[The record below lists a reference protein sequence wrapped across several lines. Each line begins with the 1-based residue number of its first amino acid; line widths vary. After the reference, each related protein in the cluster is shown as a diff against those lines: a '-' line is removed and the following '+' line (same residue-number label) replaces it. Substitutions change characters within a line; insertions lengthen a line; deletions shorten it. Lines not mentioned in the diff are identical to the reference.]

1 MTVESTN
8 SKQLPQ
14 QMGINTEY
22 PFTLDVLLED
32 PTEEEAKSAIKAKIK
47 LADNTELDLIYNDP
61 GENGYQVVL
70 NSNRLGG
77 KVIVNNKRTIL
88 DYITIYRYYQMKQE
102 ADYQDFNAAPADT
115 FEQSYDKLTMIDQ
128 QQQEV
133 LDRCVKVEMTSN
145 VDPENFTEHVER
157 IYESI
162 DNVDTV
168 SGIKQEVV
176 TTAENIESIIN
187 CSENIQS
194 IIDAPQQAQNAAVSA
209 NNALQSENN
218 AETWAEGT
226 DEEVQALGGTHS
238 SKRWSELASGKEYAD
253 KDLSN
258 ITEAGK
264 DVIRDTA
271 GSGFSLFDVV
281 EKDHILSFE
290 ESMGFGLLGTYVYKE
305 PVAGSRYG
313 YPDFYNECVAQK
325 STEGNT
331 LLALKNNVE
340 VVGSPVVN
348 NGVLSGFS
356 TSNYVKLPQIFN
368 PGSSTWEIVIPF
380 SVDNFDTEQS
390 IFMSCIEG
398 SNPNRYLLLAV
409 EPNTGEIRC
418 YYNYE
423 QTNWQTTGSFG
434 AENTISAGK
443 KYWVKVEYDG
453 THLKGSLSTDGDD
466 YTLCLNEEIAAP
478 ATASTNNITTLGLYA
493 ANEKTLP
500 LNGSIDL
507 KECYIKIDNELWWS
521 GATTATKNPNGHI
534 FYDIADKATV
544 DEIFSQR
551 GEAWFYGVDT
561 ENERVFLPRGT
572 RSQYTV
578 NTDETGDYVEAGLPN
593 ITGTMIADISEGVA
607 TGALKIDTI
616 YSGAMWSGSTNVAR
630 MRNWSLDASL
640 SNPIYGNSDT
650 VQPYAT
656 KKLLYI
662 VVGNVKV
669 QSAASDVVDVTT
681 TENDTVPLFTGQYF
695 NFKPNN
701 PSWLKAG
708 EQQDSGGIY
717 TSCYNKLVQAL
728 TDNIWGIK
736 VIDSAAMEEGTD
748 YSEYW
753 IVYQDAM
760 RFRTPLTAC
769 KEIMP
774 GNEITS
780 SLGFSSNPTNTV
792 ESYTVP
798 YNGYI
803 TIIGYK
809 TSTSNTLTVKLNGTI
824 VSQTRAL
831 ASGLSSES
839 YFFARKG
846 DIVTVSTDST
856 STGWVIATQTIT
868 KATANGELYFKAAN
882 VVENLEI
889 LNVGQVMEELSNKVN
904 VSNTSWAIN
913 ACMPDYSAQSTFT
926 LPASGQTFTV
936 PYDCLLTVC
945 LIDVGVGVFVLR
957 LNDASG
963 AIIAEAASATV
974 QTEVQVSV
982 YLKKGWVVYNDSTVS
997 RYTSCYITPLIGAEG
1012 AN

>member
-1 MTVESTN
+1 MAKPTEPNIEFPQAFAIDGQKTDFLEEKIQNGFDPIDPDVLAGDNLNKFIDDTYKGLHYSIDAVNDLYKGAVLYSPTETYN
-8 SKQLPQ
+8 SKSIVFNIGED
-14 QMGINTEY
+14 GIALYRSLT
-22 PFTLDVLLED
+22 
-32 PTEEEAKSAIKAKIK
+32 
-47 LADNTELDLIYNDP
+47 DNNLGNPLTDIEKWQAVD
-61 GENGYQVVL
+61 
-70 NSNRLGG
+70 LGG
-77 KVIVNNKRTIL
+77 
-88 DYITIYRYYQMKQE
+88 
-102 ADYQDFNAAPADT
+102 
-115 FEQSYDKLTMIDQ
+115 
-128 QQQEV
+128 
-133 LDRCVKVEMTSN
+133 
-145 VDPENFTEHVER
+145 
-157 IYESI
+157 
-162 DNVDTV
+162 
-168 SGIKQEVV
+168 
-176 TTAENIESIIN
+176 
-187 CSENIQS
+187 
-194 IIDAPQQAQNAAVSA
+194 
-209 NNALQSENN
+209 
-218 AETWAEGT
+218 
-226 DEEVQALGGTHS
+226 S
-238 SKRWSELASGKEYAD
+238 SSS
-253 KDLSN
+253 
-258 ITEAGK
+258 
-264 DVIRDTA
+264 
-271 GSGFSLFDVV
+271 GSGLSMFDLVV
-281 EKDHILSFE
+281 KDHILSFE

-356 TSNYVKLPQIFN
+356 STTWANLPKAFN
-368 PGSSTWEIVIPF
+368 PSNKNWEMF
-380 SVDNFDTEQS
+380 YKFK
-390 IFMSCIEG
+390 
-398 SNPNRYLLLAV
+398 
-409 EPNTGEIRC
+409 TGTIGTIQ
-418 YYNYE
+418 YIL
-423 QTNWQTTGSFG
+423 
-434 AENTISAGK
+434 NTISAG
-443 KYWVKVEYDG
+443 YQPFDIRIGEDG
-453 THLKGSLSTDGDD
+453 KLQVASFINNTSTPLFSIIG
-466 YTLCLNEEIAAP
+466 TTALTP
-478 ATASTNNITTLGLYA
+478 ATDYYVKLAYNSVTGYELSLGTSKDNLLIEGTNNTTTAINSGSIPTLGADFNNDGNYFQGA
-493 ANEKTLP
+493 FT
-500 LNGSIDL
+500 GSIDL

-544 DEIFSQR
+544 DEIFAQR

-561 ENERVFLPRGT
+561 ENERIFLPRGT

-593 ITGTMIADISEGVA
+593 IKSEAALAYEDDNPTYDVPPFVYAGISGNTTG
-607 TGALKIDTI
+607 GAGQQRA
-616 YSGAMWSGSTNVAR
+616 YSF
-630 MRNWSLDASL
+630 DASTA
-640 SNPIYGNSDT
+640 NPIYGKSDT

-728 TDNIWGIK
+728 TDNIWEIK
-736 VIDSAAMEEGTD
+736 VIDSTTMEEGTD

-868 KATANGELYFKAAN
+868 KATANGELYFKAASA
-882 VVENLEI
+882 VENIEI

-913 ACMPDYSAQSTFT
+913 ACMPDYTAQTTFT
-926 LPASGQTFTV
+926 LPDIGQTFTA
-936 PYDCLLTVC
+936 PYDCLLFVSIFNAGAGNFELRYNNSNGG
-945 LIDVGVGVFVLR
+945 LIMFG
-957 LNDASG
+957 
-963 AIIAEAASATV
+963 SAGNNQV
-974 QTEVQVSV
+974 HVSQTA
-982 YLKKGWVVYNDSTVS
+982 YLKKGWQIYRGGQIGYNQ
-997 RYTSCYITPLIGAEG
+997 CYITPLIGAEG

>member
-1 MTVESTN
+1 MAYLPNTWVDQNVQRPKTYNFTQNDDGSTTLIDAFGNVTELGTPVNADYMNHIENGIAGCAIRKYSTTETFIKGEWVQADLDGVQGLYESLTN
-8 SKQLPQ
+8 SNLGNPLSDETKWKKV
-14 QMGINTEY
+14 
-22 PFTLDVLLED
+22 D
-32 PTEEEAKSAIKAKIK
+32 
-47 LADNTELDLIYNDP
+47 
-61 GENGYQVVL
+61 
-70 NSNRLGG
+70 LGG
-77 KVIVNNKRTIL
+77 G
-88 DYITIYRYYQMKQE
+88 
-102 ADYQDFNAAPADT
+102 
-115 FEQSYDKLTMIDQ
+115 
-128 QQQEV
+128 
-133 LDRCVKVEMTSN
+133 
-145 VDPENFTEHVER
+145 
-157 IYESI
+157 
-162 DNVDTV
+162 
-168 SGIKQEVV
+168 SG
-176 TTAENIESIIN
+176 T
-187 CSENIQS
+187 
-194 IIDAPQQAQNAAVSA
+194 
-209 NNALQSENN
+209 
-218 AETWAEGT
+218 
-226 DEEVQALGGTHS
+226 GG
-238 SKRWSELASGKEYAD
+238 
-253 KDLSN
+253 
-258 ITEAGK
+258 
-264 DVIRDTA
+264 
-271 GSGFSLFDVV
+271 GFSLFDVV

-325 STEGNT
+325 EAGTEET
-331 LLALKNNVE
+331 IT
-340 VVGSPVVN
+340 VGDV
-348 NGVLSGFS
+348 
-356 TSNYVKLPQIFN
+356 
-368 PGSSTWEIVIPF
+368 
-380 SVDNFDTEQS
+380 
-390 IFMSCIEG
+390 
-398 SNPNRYLLLAV
+398 
-409 EPNTGEIRC
+409 
-418 YYNYE
+418 
-423 QTNWQTTGSFG
+423 SF
-434 AENTISAGK
+434 
-443 KYWVKVEYDG
+443 
-453 THLKGSLSTDGDD
+453 
-466 YTLCLNEEIAAP
+466 
-478 ATASTNNITTLGLYA
+478 
-493 ANEKTLP
+493 
-500 LNGSIDL
+500 
-507 KECYIKIDNELWWS
+507 
-521 GATTATKNPNGHI
+521 TATKNPNGHI

-593 ITGTMIADISEGVA
+593 IEGTFWSLPSRNGN
-607 TGALKIDTI
+607 
-616 YSGAMWSGSTNVAR
+616 SGANGAFTVTSNSSYCADGSIDSRRV
-630 MRNWSLDASL
+630 SFDASL

-662 VVGNVKV
+662 VVGNVQV

-904 VSNTSWAIN
+904 VSNTSWATS

-945 LIDVGVGVFVLR
+945 LIGVGGGGFVLR

-1012 AN
+1012 ANQ

>member
-1 MTVESTN
+1 MD
-8 SKQLPQ
+8 KQLVGELPD
-14 QMGINTEY
+14 ITESSNDDEIMVITDSQHNQLRKEKISN
-22 PFTLDVLLED
+22 F
-32 PTEEEAKSAIKAKIK
+32 IKDLVSNDENNGIK
-47 LADNTELDLIYNDP
+47 LGTDNKLLSVDASNADN
-61 GENGYQVVL
+61 
-70 NSNRLGG
+70 
-77 KVIVNNKRTIL
+77 
-88 DYITIYRYYQMKQE
+88 IT
-102 ADYQDFNAAPADT
+102 
-115 FEQSYDKLTMIDQ
+115 
-128 QQQEV
+128 
-133 LDRCVKVEMTSN
+133 
-145 VDPENFTEHVER
+145 
-157 IYESI
+157 
-162 DNVDTV
+162 
-168 SGIKQEVV
+168 SGILNPERLPNSGV
-176 TTAENIESIIN
+176 TEDTYVYPDSITVDKKGRVTKITN
-187 CSENIQS
+187 GT
-194 IIDAPQQAQNAAVSA
+194 PGG
-209 NNALQSENN
+209 NN
-218 AETWAEGT
+218 
-226 DEEVQALGGTHS
+226 
-238 SKRWSELASGKEYAD
+238 AD

-264 DVIRDTA
+264 DVIRNTA

-340 VVGSPVVN
+340 VVGSPLVN
-348 NGVLSGFS
+348 NGVVSGFS
-356 TSNYVKLPQIFN
+356 TSSYATTLTFPTDEDFDFQFKIKTGADISSEQEIFACPTASGPARKYYCLLN
-368 PGSSTWEIVIPF
+368 VNSNNLWIGF
-380 SVDNFDTEQS
+380 NGG
-390 IFMSCIEG
+390 EG
-398 SNPNRYLLLAV
+398 VWMYDFVTPAQPETDY
-409 EPNTGEIRC
+409 I
-418 YYNYE
+418 
-423 QTNWQTTGSFG
+423 
-434 AENTISAGK
+434 
-443 KYWVKVEYDG
+443 VKVVYSKTNNTLHVTMSLANGTVLLDDTKQVDELYDIKEAVIGVGKDTGG
-453 THLKGSLSTDGDD
+453 TIFTPFKGSV
-466 YTLCLNEEIAAP
+466 
-478 ATASTNNITTLGLYA
+478 
-493 ANEKTLP
+493 
-500 LNGSIDL
+500 DL
-507 KECYIKIDNELWWS
+507 KECYIESNGRRIWS
-521 GATTATKNPNGHI
+521 GASVATKNPNGHI

-561 ENERVFLPRGT
+561 ENERIFLPRGT

-593 ITGTMIADISEGVA
+593 ITGTMTADISEGVA

-616 YSGAMWSGSTNVAR
+616 YSGAMWQGNVNIAR

-695 NFKPNN
+695 DFKPNN

-728 TDNIWGIK
+728 TDNIWEIK
-736 VIDSAAMEEGTD
+736 VIDSTAMEEGTD

-774 GNEITS
+774 GNEIAS

-809 TSTSNTLTVKLNGTI
+809 TSTSNTLTVKLNGAI

-831 ASGLSSES
+831 ATGQSSES

-846 DIVTVSTDST
+846 DVVTVSTDSA
-856 STGWVIATQTIT
+856 SEGWVIVTQTIT
-868 KATANGELYFKAAN
+868 KATANGELYFKVASA
-882 VVENLEI
+882 VENLEI

-1012 AN
+1012 ANQ

>member
-1 MTVESTN
+1 MD
-8 SKQLPQ
+8 KQLVGELPD
-14 QMGINTEY
+14 ITESSNDDEIMVITDSQHNQLRKEKISN
-22 PFTLDVLLED
+22 F
-32 PTEEEAKSAIKAKIK
+32 IKDLVSNDENNGIK
-47 LADNTELDLIYNDP
+47 LGTDNKLLSVDASNADN
-61 GENGYQVVL
+61 
-70 NSNRLGG
+70 
-77 KVIVNNKRTIL
+77 
-88 DYITIYRYYQMKQE
+88 IT
-102 ADYQDFNAAPADT
+102 
-115 FEQSYDKLTMIDQ
+115 
-128 QQQEV
+128 
-133 LDRCVKVEMTSN
+133 
-145 VDPENFTEHVER
+145 
-157 IYESI
+157 
-162 DNVDTV
+162 
-168 SGIKQEVV
+168 SGILNPERLPNSGV
-176 TTAENIESIIN
+176 TEDTYVYPDSITVDKKGRVTKITN
-187 CSENIQS
+187 GT
-194 IIDAPQQAQNAAVSA
+194 PGG
-209 NNALQSENN
+209 NN
-218 AETWAEGT
+218 
-226 DEEVQALGGTHS
+226 
-238 SKRWSELASGKEYAD
+238 AD

-331 LLALKNNVE
+331 LFALKNNVE

-493 ANEKTLP
+493 ANEKTMP

-521 GATTATKNPNGHI
+521 GVTTGTKNPNGHI

-561 ENERVFLPRGT
+561 ENERIFLPRGT

-593 ITGTMIADISEGVA
+593 IEAEFQTVGQTEP
-607 TGALKIDTI
+607 
-616 YSGAMWSGSTNVAR
+616 SGAIYQKSAENGSFPIDSKYRKNLVF
-630 MRNWSLDASL
+630 DAPR
-640 SNPIYGNSDT
+640 SNPIYGKSNT

-728 TDNIWGIK
+728 TDNIWEIK
-736 VIDSAAMEEGTD
+736 VIDSTAMEEGTD

-831 ASGLSSES
+831 ASGLNSES

-882 VVENLEI
+882 AVENLEI
-889 LNVGQVMEELSNKVN
+889 LNVGQVMEELSNKVDL
-904 VSNTSWAIN
+904 SHTSWAIN
-913 ACMPDYSAQSTFT
+913 ACMPDYTAQTTFT
-926 LPASGQTFTV
+926 LPDIGQTFTA
-936 PYDCLLTVC
+936 PYDCLLFVSIFNAGAGNFELRYNNSNGG
-945 LIDVGVGVFVLR
+945 LIMF
-957 LNDASG
+957 G
-963 AIIAEAASATV
+963 AAGNNQVHVS
-974 QTEVQVSV
+974 QTA
-982 YLKKGWVVYNDSTVS
+982 YLKKGWQIYRGGQIGYSQ
-997 RYTSCYITPLIGAEG
+997 CYITPLIGAEG

>member
-1 MTVESTN
+1 M
-8 SKQLPQ
+8 KA
-14 QMGINTEY
+14 TEVIQ
-22 PFTLDVLLED
+22 PIAISQPIANQGTKFNIPEA
-32 PTEEEAKSAIKAKIK
+32 PT
-47 LADNTELDLIYNDP
+47 
-61 GENGYQVVL
+61 G
-70 NSNRLGG
+70 
-77 KVIVNNKRTIL
+77 
-88 DYITIYRYYQMKQE
+88 
-102 ADYQDFNAAPADT
+102 
-115 FEQSYDKLTMIDQ
+115 
-128 QQQEV
+128 
-133 LDRCVKVEMTSN
+133 
-145 VDPENFTEHVER
+145 
-157 IYESI
+157 
-162 DNVDTV
+162 
-168 SGIKQEVV
+168 
-176 TTAENIESIIN
+176 
-187 CSENIQS
+187 
-194 IIDAPQQAQNAAVSA
+194 
-209 NNALQSENN
+209 
-218 AETWAEGT
+218 
-226 DEEVQALGGTHS
+226 
-238 SKRWSELASGKEYAD
+238 SELASIAEGFPDITMKALDDGGLPPRGQDCNGMFYLSTDQRVFLQNGGIITFNETVSNTIKGYPSGAVLDYIDPSGTFKKVQSLIDDNTNNFVTNPGFIDNEKWKEIPLGD
-253 KDLSN
+253 
-258 ITEAGK
+258 GGGG
-264 DVIRDTA
+264 DT
-271 GSGFSLFDVV
+271 GGGFSLFDVV

-340 VVGSPVVN
+340 IVGSPVVN

-356 TSNYVKLPQIFN
+356 TSSYATTLTFPTDEDFDFQFKLKTGADISGEQEIFACPTASEPSQYYFCLVNLESNNLNVIFNGGLGVWQYPFGTPAQPETDYIVKVVYSKTNNTLHVTMSLANGTVLLDDTKQVDELYDIKEAVIGTGKDNAVTIFN
-368 PGSSTWEIVIPF
+368 PF
-380 SVDNFDTEQS
+380 
-390 IFMSCIEG
+390 
-398 SNPNRYLLLAV
+398 
-409 EPNTGEIRC
+409 
-418 YYNYE
+418 
-423 QTNWQTTGSFG
+423 
-434 AENTISAGK
+434 
-443 KYWVKVEYDG
+443 
-453 THLKGSLSTDGDD
+453 KGSV
-466 YTLCLNEEIAAP
+466 
-478 ATASTNNITTLGLYA
+478 
-493 ANEKTLP
+493 
-500 LNGSIDL
+500 DL
-507 KECYIKIDNELWWS
+507 KECYIESNGQRIWS
-521 GATTATKNPNGHI
+521 GASVATKNPNGHI

-544 DEIFSQR
+544 DEIFAQR

-593 ITGTMIADISEGVA
+593 IAAKASIGFSDDNPTSDLPPFVFDSVVGNS
-607 TGALKIDTI
+607 
-616 YSGAMWSGSTNVAR
+616 SGGPSGEKR
-630 MRNWSLDASL
+630 FKFDASTV
-640 SNPIYGNSDT
+640 NTIYGNSDT

-728 TDNIWGIK
+728 TDNIWEIK
-736 VIDSAAMEEGTD
+736 VIDSTAMEEGTD

-753 IVYQDAM
+753 IVYQDAI

-809 TSTSNTLTVKLNGTI
+809 TSTSNTLTVKLNGAI

-831 ASGLSSES
+831 STGQSSES

-846 DIVTVSTDST
+846 DIVTVSTDSA

-868 KATANGELYFKAAN
+868 KATANGELYFKAASAI
-882 VVENLEI
+882 ENLEI
-889 LNVGQVMEELSNKVN
+889 LNVGQVMEELSNKVDL
-904 VSNTSWAIN
+904 SHTSWAIN
-913 ACMPDYSAQSTFT
+913 ACMPDYTAQTTFT
-926 LPASGQTFTV
+926 LPDIGQTFTA
-936 PYDCLLTVC
+936 PYDCLLFVSIFNAGAGNFELRYNNSNGG
-945 LIDVGVGVFVLR
+945 LIMFG
-957 LNDASG
+957 
-963 AIIAEAASATV
+963 SAGSNQV
-974 QTEVQVSV
+974 HVSQTA
-982 YLKKGWVVYNDSTVS
+982 YLKKGWQIYRGGQIGYNQ
-997 RYTSCYITPLIGAEG
+997 CYITPLIGAEG

>member
-1 MTVESTN
+1 MAKPTEPNIEFPQAFAIDGQKTDFLEEKIQNGFDPIDPDVLAGDNLNKFIDDTYKGLHYSIDAVNDLYKGAVLYSPTETYN
-8 SKQLPQ
+8 SKSIVFNIGED
-14 QMGINTEY
+14 GIALYRSLT
-22 PFTLDVLLED
+22 
-32 PTEEEAKSAIKAKIK
+32 
-47 LADNTELDLIYNDP
+47 DNNLGNPLTDIEKWQAVD
-61 GENGYQVVL
+61 
-70 NSNRLGG
+70 LGG
-77 KVIVNNKRTIL
+77 
-88 DYITIYRYYQMKQE
+88 
-102 ADYQDFNAAPADT
+102 
-115 FEQSYDKLTMIDQ
+115 
-128 QQQEV
+128 
-133 LDRCVKVEMTSN
+133 
-145 VDPENFTEHVER
+145 
-157 IYESI
+157 
-162 DNVDTV
+162 
-168 SGIKQEVV
+168 
-176 TTAENIESIIN
+176 
-187 CSENIQS
+187 
-194 IIDAPQQAQNAAVSA
+194 
-209 NNALQSENN
+209 
-218 AETWAEGT
+218 
-226 DEEVQALGGTHS
+226 S
-238 SKRWSELASGKEYAD
+238 SSS
-253 KDLSN
+253 
-258 ITEAGK
+258 
-264 DVIRDTA
+264 
-271 GSGFSLFDVV
+271 GSGLSMFDLVV
-281 EKDHILSFE
+281 KDHILSFE

-340 VVGSPVVN
+340 IVGSPVVN

-356 TSNYVKLPQIFN
+356 TSSYATTLTFPTDEDFDFQFKIKTGADISGEQEIFACPTASGPSQYYFCLVNLESNNLNVIFNGGLGVWQYPFGTPAQPETDYIVKVVYSKTNNTLHVTMSLANGTVLLDDTKQVDELYDIKEAVIGTGKDNAVTIFN
-368 PGSSTWEIVIPF
+368 PF
-380 SVDNFDTEQS
+380 
-390 IFMSCIEG
+390 
-398 SNPNRYLLLAV
+398 
-409 EPNTGEIRC
+409 
-418 YYNYE
+418 
-423 QTNWQTTGSFG
+423 
-434 AENTISAGK
+434 
-443 KYWVKVEYDG
+443 
-453 THLKGSLSTDGDD
+453 KGSV
-466 YTLCLNEEIAAP
+466 
-478 ATASTNNITTLGLYA
+478 
-493 ANEKTLP
+493 
-500 LNGSIDL
+500 DL
-507 KECYIKIDNELWWS
+507 KECYIESNGQRIWS
-521 GATTATKNPNGHI
+521 GASIATKNPNGHI

-593 ITGTMIADISEGVA
+593 IAAKDSIGFSDDNPTSDLPPFVFDSVVGNS
-607 TGALKIDTI
+607 
-616 YSGAMWSGSTNVAR
+616 SGGPSGEKR
-630 MRNWSLDASL
+630 FKFDASTV
-640 SNPIYGNSDT
+640 NTIYGNSDT

-695 NFKPNN
+695 DFKPNN

-728 TDNIWGIK
+728 TDNIWEIK
-736 VIDSAAMEEGTD
+736 VIDSTAMEEGTD

-868 KATANGELYFKAAN
+868 KATANGELYFKAASA
-882 VVENLEI
+882 VENIEI

-913 ACMPDYSAQSTFT
+913 ACMPDYTAQTTFT
-926 LPASGQTFTV
+926 LPDIGQTFTA
-936 PYDCLLTVC
+936 PYDCLLFVSIFNAGAGNFELRYNNSNGG
-945 LIDVGVGVFVLR
+945 LIMFG
-957 LNDASG
+957 
-963 AIIAEAASATV
+963 SAGSNQV
-974 QTEVQVSV
+974 HVSQTA
-982 YLKKGWVVYNDSTVS
+982 YLKKGWQIYRGGQIGYNQ
-997 RYTSCYITPLIGAEG
+997 CYITPLIGAEG

>member
-1 MTVESTN
+1 MAKPTEPNISI
-8 SKQLPQ
+8 PQ
-14 QMGINTEY
+14 GFANEGQKTDFLEEKIQKGFD
-22 PFTLDVLLED
+22 PVDPDVL
-32 PTEEEAKSAIKAKIK
+32 AG
-47 LADNTELDLIYNDP
+47 DNLNKFIDDTYKGLNYTIDSVNDLYKGAVLYDVR
-61 GENGYQVVL
+61 ENY
-70 NSNRLGG
+70 SSTS
-77 KVIVNNKRTIL
+77 IV
-88 DYITIYRYYQMKQE
+88 
-102 ADYQDFNAAPADT
+102 F
-115 FEQSYDKLTMIDQ
+115 
-128 QQQEV
+128 
-133 LDRCVKVEMTSN
+133 
-145 VDPENFTEHVER
+145 
-157 IYESI
+157 
-162 DNVDTV
+162 
-168 SGIKQEVV
+168 
-176 TTAENIESIIN
+176 NIEDDGIFIYKSLTDDN
-187 CSENIQS
+187 LGNPLS
-194 IIDAPQQAQNAAVSA
+194 D
-209 NNALQSENN
+209 
-218 AETWAEGT
+218 ETKWKKV
-226 DEEVQALGGTHS
+226 DLGDG
-238 SKRWSELASGKEYAD
+238 G
-253 KDLSN
+253 
-258 ITEAGK
+258 GG
-264 DVIRDTA
+264 DT
-271 GSGFSLFDVV
+271 GGGFSLFDVV

-356 TSNYVKLPQIFN
+356 STTWANLPKAFN
-368 PGSSTWEIVIPF
+368 PSNKNWEMF
-380 SVDNFDTEQS
+380 YKFK
-390 IFMSCIEG
+390 
-398 SNPNRYLLLAV
+398 
-409 EPNTGEIRC
+409 TGTIGTIQ
-418 YYNYE
+418 YIL
-423 QTNWQTTGSFG
+423 
-434 AENTISAGK
+434 NTISAG
-443 KYWVKVEYDG
+443 YQPFDIRIGEDG
-453 THLKGSLSTDGDD
+453 KLQVASFINNTSTPLFSIIG
-466 YTLCLNEEIAAP
+466 TTALTP
-478 ATASTNNITTLGLYA
+478 ATDYYVKLAYNSVTGYELSLGTSKDNLLIEGTNNTTTAINSGSIPTLGADFNNDGNYFQGA
-493 ANEKTLP
+493 FT
-500 LNGSIDL
+500 GSIDL

-561 ENERVFLPRGT
+561 ENERIFLPRGT

-593 ITGTMIADISEGVA
+593 ITGTMVGDISEGVA

-616 YSGAMWSGSTNVAR
+616 YSGAMWQGSVNVAR

-728 TDNIWGIK
+728 TDNIWEIK
-736 VIDSAAMEEGTD
+736 VIDSTAMEEGTD

-868 KATANGELYFKAAN
+868 KATANGELYFKAASA
-882 VVENLEI
+882 VENIEI

-913 ACMPDYSAQSTFT
+913 ACMPDYTAQTTFT
-926 LPASGQTFTV
+926 LPDIGQTFTA
-936 PYDCLLTVC
+936 PYDCLLFVSIFNAGAGNFELRYNNSNGG
-945 LIDVGVGVFVLR
+945 LIMFG
-957 LNDASG
+957 
-963 AIIAEAASATV
+963 SAGSNQV
-974 QTEVQVSV
+974 HVSQTA
-982 YLKKGWVVYNDSTVS
+982 YLKKGWQIYRGGQIGYNQ
-997 RYTSCYITPLIGAEG
+997 CYITPLIGAEG

>member
-1 MTVESTN
+1 M
-8 SKQLPQ
+8 
-14 QMGINTEY
+14 
-22 PFTLDVLLED
+22 
-32 PTEEEAKSAIKAKIK
+32 
-47 LADNTELDLIYNDP
+47 
-61 GENGYQVVL
+61 
-70 NSNRLGG
+70 
-77 KVIVNNKRTIL
+77 
-88 DYITIYRYYQMKQE
+88 
-102 ADYQDFNAAPADT
+102 
-115 FEQSYDKLTMIDQ
+115 
-128 QQQEV
+128 
-133 LDRCVKVEMTSN
+133 
-145 VDPENFTEHVER
+145 
-157 IYESI
+157 
-162 DNVDTV
+162 
-168 SGIKQEVV
+168 
-176 TTAENIESIIN
+176 
-187 CSENIQS
+187 
-194 IIDAPQQAQNAAVSA
+194 
-209 NNALQSENN
+209 
-218 AETWAEGT
+218 
-226 DEEVQALGGTHS
+226 
-238 SKRWSELASGKEYAD
+238 
-253 KDLSN
+253 
-258 ITEAGK
+258 
-264 DVIRDTA
+264 
-271 GSGFSLFDVV
+271 
-281 EKDHILSFE
+281 
-290 ESMGFGLLGTYVYKE
+290 
-305 PVAGSRYG
+305 
-313 YPDFYNECVAQK
+313 
-325 STEGNT
+325 
-331 LLALKNNVE
+331 KNNVE

-356 TSNYVKLPQIFN
+356 STTWANLPKAFNPSNKNWEMFYKFKTGTIGTIQYILNTISVGYQPFDIRIGEDGKLQVASFINNTSTPLFSIIGTTALTPATDYYVKLAYN
-368 PGSSTWEIVIPF
+368 
-380 SVDNFDTEQS
+380 SVTGYELSLGTSKDNLL
-390 IFMSCIEG
+390 IEG
-398 SNPNRYLLLAV
+398 
-409 EPNTGEIRC
+409 
-418 YYNYE
+418 
-423 QTNWQTTGSFG
+423 
-434 AENTISAGK
+434 
-443 KYWVKVEYDG
+443 
-453 THLKGSLSTDGDD
+453 
-466 YTLCLNEEIAAP
+466 
-478 ATASTNNITTLGLYA
+478 TNNTTTAINSGSIPTLGADFNNDGNYFQGA
-493 ANEKTLP
+493 FT
-500 LNGSIDL
+500 GSIDL

-561 ENERVFLPRGT
+561 ENERIFLPRGT

-593 ITGTMIADISEGVA
+593 ITGTMTADISEGVA

-616 YSGAMWSGSTNVAR
+616 YSGAMWQGSVNLAR

-728 TDNIWGIK
+728 TDNIWEIK
-736 VIDSAAMEEGTD
+736 VIDSTAMEEGTD

-868 KATANGELYFKAAN
+868 KATANGELYFKAASA
-882 VVENLEI
+882 VENIEI
-889 LNVGQVMEELSNKVN
+889 LNVGQVMEELSNKVDL
-904 VSNTSWAIN
+904 SHTSWAASAVTPDFSAGIN
-913 ACMPDYSAQSTFT
+913 QDLDTPYTASMPGYVYAFAYGNLEGHLNINGQDIHFQNGNNNQVYVGASCFVPVNKGDVYTFSLTGRSQSKMYFY
-926 LPASGQTFTV
+926 PMK
-936 PYDCLLTVC
+936 
-945 LIDVGVGVFVLR
+945 
-957 LNDASG
+957 G
-963 AIIAEAASATV
+963 AII
-974 QTEVQVSV
+974 
-982 YLKKGWVVYNDSTVS
+982 D
-997 RYTSCYITPLIGAEG
+997 
-1012 AN
+1012 

>member
-1 MTVESTN
+1 MD
-8 SKQLPQ
+8 KQLVGELPD
-14 QMGINTEY
+14 ITESSNDDEIMVITDSQHNQLRKEKISN
-22 PFTLDVLLED
+22 F
-32 PTEEEAKSAIKAKIK
+32 IKDLVSNDENNGIK
-47 LADNTELDLIYNDP
+47 LGTDNKLLSVDASNADN
-61 GENGYQVVL
+61 
-70 NSNRLGG
+70 
-77 KVIVNNKRTIL
+77 
-88 DYITIYRYYQMKQE
+88 IT
-102 ADYQDFNAAPADT
+102 
-115 FEQSYDKLTMIDQ
+115 
-128 QQQEV
+128 
-133 LDRCVKVEMTSN
+133 
-145 VDPENFTEHVER
+145 
-157 IYESI
+157 
-162 DNVDTV
+162 
-168 SGIKQEVV
+168 SGILNPERLPNSGV
-176 TTAENIESIIN
+176 TEDTYVYPDSITVDKKGRVTKITN
-187 CSENIQS
+187 GT
-194 IIDAPQQAQNAAVSA
+194 PGG
-209 NNALQSENN
+209 NN
-218 AETWAEGT
+218 
-226 DEEVQALGGTHS
+226 
-238 SKRWSELASGKEYAD
+238 AD

-340 VVGSPVVN
+340 IVGSPVVN

-356 TSNYVKLPQIFN
+356 TSSYATTLTFPTDEDFDFQFKLKTGADISGEQEIFACPTASGPSQYYFCLVNLESNNLNVIFNGGLGVWQYPFGTPAQPETDYIVKVVYSKTNNTLHVTMSLANGTVLLDDTKQVDELYDIKEAVIGTGKDNAVTIFN
-368 PGSSTWEIVIPF
+368 PF
-380 SVDNFDTEQS
+380 
-390 IFMSCIEG
+390 
-398 SNPNRYLLLAV
+398 
-409 EPNTGEIRC
+409 
-418 YYNYE
+418 
-423 QTNWQTTGSFG
+423 
-434 AENTISAGK
+434 
-443 KYWVKVEYDG
+443 
-453 THLKGSLSTDGDD
+453 KGSV
-466 YTLCLNEEIAAP
+466 
-478 ATASTNNITTLGLYA
+478 
-493 ANEKTLP
+493 
-500 LNGSIDL
+500 DL
-507 KECYIKIDNELWWS
+507 KECYIESNGQRIWS
-521 GATTATKNPNGHI
+521 GASIATKNPNGHI

-578 NTDETGDYVEAGLPN
+578 NIDETGDYVEAGLPN

-616 YSGAMWSGSTNVAR
+616 YSGAMWQGSVNIAR

-640 SNPIYGNSDT
+640 SNPIYGKSDT

-728 TDNIWGIK
+728 TDNIWEIK
-736 VIDSAAMEEGTD
+736 VIDSTAMEEGTD

-809 TSTSNTLTVKLNGTI
+809 TSTSNTLTVKLNGAI

-831 ASGLSSES
+831 STGQSSES

-882 VVENLEI
+882 AVENLEI
-889 LNVGQVMEELSNKVN
+889 LNVGQVMEELSNKVDL
-904 VSNTSWAIN
+904 SHTSWAIN
-913 ACMPDYSAQSTFT
+913 ACMPDYSAGVSKTIGDNHVAPTDGVVSFSGYSTRNIAAIFYVNDVKLT
-926 LPASGQTFTV
+926 YAAPEGQMDTSSQILIPKGSTYRLTTANNTYSNSFLTFY
-936 PYDCLLTVC
+936 PLK
-945 LIDVGVGVFVLR
+945 
-957 LNDASG
+957 G
-963 AIIAEAASATV
+963 AI
-974 QTEVQVSV
+974 
-982 YLKKGWVVYNDSTVS
+982 ND
-997 RYTSCYITPLIGAEG
+997 
-1012 AN
+1012 

>member
-1 MTVESTN
+1 MD
-8 SKQLPQ
+8 KQLVGELPD
-14 QMGINTEY
+14 ITESSNDDEIMVITDSQHNQLRKEKISN
-22 PFTLDVLLED
+22 F
-32 PTEEEAKSAIKAKIK
+32 IKDLVSNDENNGIK
-47 LADNTELDLIYNDP
+47 LGTDNKLLSVDASNADN
-61 GENGYQVVL
+61 
-70 NSNRLGG
+70 
-77 KVIVNNKRTIL
+77 
-88 DYITIYRYYQMKQE
+88 IT
-102 ADYQDFNAAPADT
+102 
-115 FEQSYDKLTMIDQ
+115 
-128 QQQEV
+128 
-133 LDRCVKVEMTSN
+133 
-145 VDPENFTEHVER
+145 
-157 IYESI
+157 
-162 DNVDTV
+162 
-168 SGIKQEVV
+168 SGILNPERLPNSGV
-176 TTAENIESIIN
+176 TEDTYVYPDSITVDKKGRVTKITN
-187 CSENIQS
+187 GT
-194 IIDAPQQAQNAAVSA
+194 PGG
-209 NNALQSENN
+209 NN
-218 AETWAEGT
+218 
-226 DEEVQALGGTHS
+226 
-238 SKRWSELASGKEYAD
+238 AD

-356 TSNYVKLPQIFN
+356 STTWANLPKAFN
-368 PGSSTWEIVIPF
+368 PSNKNWEMF
-380 SVDNFDTEQS
+380 YKFK
-390 IFMSCIEG
+390 
-398 SNPNRYLLLAV
+398 
-409 EPNTGEIRC
+409 TGTIGTIQ
-418 YYNYE
+418 YIL
-423 QTNWQTTGSFG
+423 
-434 AENTISAGK
+434 NTISAG
-443 KYWVKVEYDG
+443 YQPFDIRIVEDG
-453 THLKGSLSTDGDD
+453 KLQVASFINNTSTPLFSIIG
-466 YTLCLNEEIAAP
+466 TTALTP
-478 ATASTNNITTLGLYA
+478 ATDYYVKLAYNSVTGYELSLGTSKDNLLIEGTNNTTTAINSGSIPTLGADFNNDGNYFQGA
-493 ANEKTLP
+493 FT
-500 LNGSIDL
+500 GSIDL

-561 ENERVFLPRGT
+561 ENERIFLPRGT

-593 ITGTMIADISEGVA
+593 ITGTMAGDISEGVA
-607 TGALKIDTI
+607 TGALKINTI
-616 YSGAMWSGSTNVAR
+616 YSGAMWQGSVNVAR
-630 MRNWSLDASL
+630 MRNWNLDASL

-728 TDNIWGIK
+728 TDNIWEIK
-736 VIDSAAMEEGTD
+736 VIDSTAMEEGTD

-831 ASGLSSES
+831 ASGLGSES

-868 KATANGELYFKAAN
+868 KATANGELYFKAASA
-882 VVENLEI
+882 VENIEI

-913 ACMPDYSAQSTFT
+913 ACMPDYTAQTTFT
-926 LPASGQTFTV
+926 LPDIGQTFTA
-936 PYDCLLTVC
+936 PYDCLLFVSIFNAGAGNFELRYNNSNGG
-945 LIDVGVGVFVLR
+945 LIMFG
-957 LNDASG
+957 
-963 AIIAEAASATV
+963 SAGNNQV
-974 QTEVQVSV
+974 HVSQTA
-982 YLKKGWVVYNDSTVS
+982 YLKKGWQIYRGGQIGYNQ
-997 RYTSCYITPLIGAEG
+997 CYITPLIGAEG

>member
-1 MTVESTN
+1 MD
-8 SKQLPQ
+8 KQLVGELPD
-14 QMGINTEY
+14 ITESSNDDEIMVITDSQHNQLRKEKISN
-22 PFTLDVLLED
+22 F
-32 PTEEEAKSAIKAKIK
+32 IKDLVSNDENNGIK
-47 LADNTELDLIYNDP
+47 LGTDNKLLSVDASNADN
-61 GENGYQVVL
+61 
-70 NSNRLGG
+70 
-77 KVIVNNKRTIL
+77 
-88 DYITIYRYYQMKQE
+88 IT
-102 ADYQDFNAAPADT
+102 
-115 FEQSYDKLTMIDQ
+115 
-128 QQQEV
+128 
-133 LDRCVKVEMTSN
+133 
-145 VDPENFTEHVER
+145 
-157 IYESI
+157 
-162 DNVDTV
+162 
-168 SGIKQEVV
+168 SGILNPERLPNSGV
-176 TTAENIESIIN
+176 TEDTYVYPDSITVDKKGRVTKITN
-187 CSENIQS
+187 GT
-194 IIDAPQQAQNAAVSA
+194 PGG
-209 NNALQSENN
+209 NN
-218 AETWAEGT
+218 
-226 DEEVQALGGTHS
+226 
-238 SKRWSELASGKEYAD
+238 AD

-356 TSNYVKLPQIFN
+356 TSSYATTLTFPTDEDFDFQFKIKTGADISGEQEIFACPTASGPAYKYYCLLNLNSNNLWIGFNGGEGVWPYGFATPAQPETDYIVKVVYSKTNNTLHVTMSLANGTVLLDETKQVGELYDIKETVIGVGKDNGTTIFN
-368 PGSSTWEIVIPF
+368 PF
-380 SVDNFDTEQS
+380 
-390 IFMSCIEG
+390 
-398 SNPNRYLLLAV
+398 
-409 EPNTGEIRC
+409 
-418 YYNYE
+418 
-423 QTNWQTTGSFG
+423 
-434 AENTISAGK
+434 
-443 KYWVKVEYDG
+443 
-453 THLKGSLSTDGDD
+453 KGSV
-466 YTLCLNEEIAAP
+466 
-478 ATASTNNITTLGLYA
+478 
-493 ANEKTLP
+493 
-500 LNGSIDL
+500 DL
-507 KECYIKIDNELWWS
+507 KECYIESNGQRIWS
-521 GATTATKNPNGHI
+521 GASVATKNPNGHI

-561 ENERVFLPRGT
+561 ENERIFLPRGT

-578 NTDETGDYVEAGLPN
+578 NIDETGDYVEAGLPN
-593 ITGTMIADISEGVA
+593 IEGNIALIDITGT
-607 TGALKIDTI
+607 
-616 YSGAMWSGSTNVAR
+616 SGAFLTGKMKNYAF
-630 MRNWSLDASL
+630 ASAGAGRDTFNTAFNASN
-640 SNPIYGNSDT
+640 SNPIYGKSDT

-728 TDNIWGIK
+728 TDNIWEIK
-736 VIDSAAMEEGTD
+736 VIDSTAMEEGTD

-868 KATANGELYFKAAN
+868 KATANGELYFKAASA
-882 VVENLEI
+882 VENIEI

-913 ACMPDYSAQSTFT
+913 ACMPDYTAQTTFT
-926 LPASGQTFTV
+926 LPDIGQTFTA
-936 PYDCLLTVC
+936 PYDCLLFVSIFNAGAGNFELRYNNSNGG
-945 LIDVGVGVFVLR
+945 LIMFG
-957 LNDASG
+957 
-963 AIIAEAASATV
+963 SAGSNQV
-974 QTEVQVSV
+974 HVSQTA
-982 YLKKGWVVYNDSTVS
+982 YLKKGWQIYRGGQIGYNQ
-997 RYTSCYITPLIGAEG
+997 CYITPLIGAEG

>member
-1 MTVESTN
+1 MD
-8 SKQLPQ
+8 KQLVGELPD
-14 QMGINTEY
+14 ITESSNDDEIMVITDSQHNQLRKEKISN
-22 PFTLDVLLED
+22 F
-32 PTEEEAKSAIKAKIK
+32 IKDLVSNDENNGIK
-47 LADNTELDLIYNDP
+47 LGTDNKLLSVDASNADN
-61 GENGYQVVL
+61 
-70 NSNRLGG
+70 
-77 KVIVNNKRTIL
+77 
-88 DYITIYRYYQMKQE
+88 IT
-102 ADYQDFNAAPADT
+102 
-115 FEQSYDKLTMIDQ
+115 
-128 QQQEV
+128 
-133 LDRCVKVEMTSN
+133 
-145 VDPENFTEHVER
+145 
-157 IYESI
+157 
-162 DNVDTV
+162 
-168 SGIKQEVV
+168 SGILNPERLPNSGV
-176 TTAENIESIIN
+176 TEDTYVYPDSITVDKKGRVTKITN
-187 CSENIQS
+187 GT
-194 IIDAPQQAQNAAVSA
+194 PGG
-209 NNALQSENN
+209 NN
-218 AETWAEGT
+218 
-226 DEEVQALGGTHS
+226 
-238 SKRWSELASGKEYAD
+238 AD

-264 DVIRDTA
+264 DVIRNTA

-340 VVGSPVVN
+340 VVGSPLVN
-348 NGVLSGFS
+348 NGVVSGFS
-356 TSNYVKLPQIFN
+356 TSSYATTLTFPTDEDFDFQFKLKTGADISGEQEIFACPTASGPSLYYFCLVNLESNNLNVIFNGGLGVWQYPFGTPAQPETDYIVKVVYSKTNNTLHVTMSLANGTVLLDDTKQVDELYDIKEAVIGTGKDNAATIFN
-368 PGSSTWEIVIPF
+368 PF
-380 SVDNFDTEQS
+380 
-390 IFMSCIEG
+390 
-398 SNPNRYLLLAV
+398 
-409 EPNTGEIRC
+409 
-418 YYNYE
+418 
-423 QTNWQTTGSFG
+423 
-434 AENTISAGK
+434 
-443 KYWVKVEYDG
+443 
-453 THLKGSLSTDGDD
+453 KGSV
-466 YTLCLNEEIAAP
+466 
-478 ATASTNNITTLGLYA
+478 
-493 ANEKTLP
+493 
-500 LNGSIDL
+500 DL
-507 KECYIKIDNELWWS
+507 KECYIESNGQRIWS
-521 GATTATKNPNGHI
+521 GASIATKNPNGHI

-561 ENERVFLPRGT
+561 ENERIFLPRGT

-593 ITGTMIADISEGVA
+593 ITGTMVGDISEGVA

-616 YSGAMWSGSTNVAR
+616 YSSPMWQGSVNVAR

-640 SNPIYGNSDT
+640 SNPVYGKSDT

-728 TDNIWGIK
+728 TDNIWEIK
-736 VIDSAAMEEGTD
+736 VIESGAH

-798 YNGYI
+798 YNAYI

-809 TSTSNTLTVKLNGTI
+809 TSTSNTLTVKLNGAI

-831 ASGLSSES
+831 TTGQSSES

-846 DIVTVSTDST
+846 DIVTVSTDSA

-868 KATANGELYFKAAN
+868 KATASGELYFKVASAI
-882 VVENLEI
+882 ENLEI
-889 LNVGQVMEELSNKVN
+889 LNVGQVMEELSNKVDL
-904 VSNTSWAIN
+904 SHTSWAASAVTPDFSAGIN
-913 ACMPDYSAQSTFT
+913 QDLDTPYTASMPGYVYAFAYGNLEGHLNINGQDIHFQNENNNQVYVGASCFVPVNKGDVYTFSLTGRSQSKMYFY
-926 LPASGQTFTV
+926 PMK
-936 PYDCLLTVC
+936 
-945 LIDVGVGVFVLR
+945 
-957 LNDASG
+957 G
-963 AIIAEAASATV
+963 AII
-974 QTEVQVSV
+974 
-982 YLKKGWVVYNDSTVS
+982 D
-997 RYTSCYITPLIGAEG
+997 
-1012 AN
+1012 

>member
-1 MTVESTN
+1 MD
-8 SKQLPQ
+8 KQLVGELPD
-14 QMGINTEY
+14 ITESSNDDEIMVITDSQHNQLRKEKISN
-22 PFTLDVLLED
+22 F
-32 PTEEEAKSAIKAKIK
+32 IKDLVSNDENNGIK
-47 LADNTELDLIYNDP
+47 LGTDNKLLSVDASNADN
-61 GENGYQVVL
+61 
-70 NSNRLGG
+70 
-77 KVIVNNKRTIL
+77 
-88 DYITIYRYYQMKQE
+88 IT
-102 ADYQDFNAAPADT
+102 
-115 FEQSYDKLTMIDQ
+115 
-128 QQQEV
+128 
-133 LDRCVKVEMTSN
+133 
-145 VDPENFTEHVER
+145 
-157 IYESI
+157 
-162 DNVDTV
+162 
-168 SGIKQEVV
+168 SGILNPERLPNSGV
-176 TTAENIESIIN
+176 TEDTYVYPDSITVDKKGRVTKITN
-187 CSENIQS
+187 GT
-194 IIDAPQQAQNAAVSA
+194 PGG
-209 NNALQSENN
+209 NN
-218 AETWAEGT
+218 
-226 DEEVQALGGTHS
+226 
-238 SKRWSELASGKEYAD
+238 AD

-290 ESMGFGLLGTYVYKE
+290 ESMGFGLLGTYVYKDAV
-305 PVAGSRYG
+305 PGARYG

-325 STEGNT
+325 EAGTEET
-331 LLALKNNVE
+331 IT
-340 VVGSPVVN
+340 VGDV
-348 NGVLSGFS
+348 
-356 TSNYVKLPQIFN
+356 
-368 PGSSTWEIVIPF
+368 
-380 SVDNFDTEQS
+380 
-390 IFMSCIEG
+390 
-398 SNPNRYLLLAV
+398 
-409 EPNTGEIRC
+409 
-418 YYNYE
+418 
-423 QTNWQTTGSFG
+423 SF
-434 AENTISAGK
+434 
-443 KYWVKVEYDG
+443 
-453 THLKGSLSTDGDD
+453 
-466 YTLCLNEEIAAP
+466 
-478 ATASTNNITTLGLYA
+478 
-493 ANEKTLP
+493 
-500 LNGSIDL
+500 
-507 KECYIKIDNELWWS
+507 
-521 GATTATKNPNGHI
+521 TATKNSNGHI

-593 ITGTMIADISEGVA
+593 IEGTFWSLPSRNGN
-607 TGALKIDTI
+607 
-616 YSGAMWSGSTNVAR
+616 SGANGAFTVTSNSSYCADGSIDSRRV
-630 MRNWSLDASL
+630 SFDASL

-882 VVENLEI
+882 AVENLEI

-904 VSNTSWAIN
+904 VSNTSWAASAVTPDFSAGIN
-913 ACMPDYSAQSTFT
+913 QDLDTPYTASMPGYVYAFAYGNLEGHLNINGQDIHFQNGNSNSVYVGASCFVPVNKGDVYTFT
-926 LPASGQTFTV
+926 LTGRSQSKMYFYPMK
-936 PYDCLLTVC
+936 
-945 LIDVGVGVFVLR
+945 
-957 LNDASG
+957 G
-963 AIIAEAASATV
+963 AII
-974 QTEVQVSV
+974 
-982 YLKKGWVVYNDSTVS
+982 D
-997 RYTSCYITPLIGAEG
+997 
-1012 AN
+1012 

>member
-1 MTVESTN
+1 M
-8 SKQLPQ
+8 SKLPRVTAKVFASNAAKTDIGQYGSALTGAKINTGDIAQIQTLPAYETGWRGAVISKRNYPTLQEMNGLQKVFSQ
-14 QMGINTEY
+14 QIAYLFQNGAFAEWDENTEY
-22 PFTLDVLLED
+22 CANTSFCQINGVLYQSLTNNNIGNNPSNDE
-32 PTEEEAKSAIKAKIK
+32 TNWKKI
-47 LADNTELDLIYNDP
+47 D
-61 GENGYQVVL
+61 
-70 NSNRLGG
+70 LGG
-77 KVIVNNKRTIL
+77 
-88 DYITIYRYYQMKQE
+88 
-102 ADYQDFNAAPADT
+102 
-115 FEQSYDKLTMIDQ
+115 
-128 QQQEV
+128 
-133 LDRCVKVEMTSN
+133 
-145 VDPENFTEHVER
+145 
-157 IYESI
+157 
-162 DNVDTV
+162 
-168 SGIKQEVV
+168 G
-176 TTAENIESIIN
+176 
-187 CSENIQS
+187 
-194 IIDAPQQAQNAAVSA
+194 
-209 NNALQSENN
+209 
-218 AETWAEGT
+218 GG
-226 DEEVQALGGTHS
+226 GGT
-238 SKRWSELASGKEYAD
+238 
-253 KDLSN
+253 
-258 ITEAGK
+258 
-264 DVIRDTA
+264 

-356 TSNYVKLPQIFN
+356 STTWANLPKAFNPSNKNWEMFYKFKTGTIGTIQYILNTISVGYQPFDIRIGEDGKLQVASFINNTSTPLFSIIGTTALTPATDYYVKLAYN
-368 PGSSTWEIVIPF
+368 
-380 SVDNFDTEQS
+380 SVTGYELSLGTSKDNLL
-390 IFMSCIEG
+390 IEG
-398 SNPNRYLLLAV
+398 
-409 EPNTGEIRC
+409 
-418 YYNYE
+418 
-423 QTNWQTTGSFG
+423 
-434 AENTISAGK
+434 
-443 KYWVKVEYDG
+443 
-453 THLKGSLSTDGDD
+453 
-466 YTLCLNEEIAAP
+466 
-478 ATASTNNITTLGLYA
+478 TNNTTTAINSGSIPTLGADFNNDGNYFQGA
-493 ANEKTLP
+493 FT
-500 LNGSIDL
+500 GSIDL

-561 ENERVFLPRGT
+561 ENERIFLPRGT

-593 ITGTMIADISEGVA
+593 IAAKDSIGFSDDNPTSDLPPFVFDSVVGNS
-607 TGALKIDTI
+607 
-616 YSGAMWSGSTNVAR
+616 SGGPSGEKR
-630 MRNWSLDASL
+630 FKFDASTV
-640 SNPIYGNSDT
+640 NTIYGNSDT

-728 TDNIWGIK
+728 TDNIWEIK
-736 VIDSAAMEEGTD
+736 VIDSTAMEEGTD

-809 TSTSNTLTVKLNGTI
+809 TSTSNTLTVKLNGAI

-868 KATANGELYFKAAN
+868 KATANGELYFKAASA
-882 VVENLEI
+882 VENLEI

-913 ACMPDYSAQSTFT
+913 ACMPDYTAQTTFT
-926 LPASGQTFTV
+926 LPDIGQTFTA
-936 PYDCLLTVC
+936 PYDCLLFVSIFNAGAGNFELRYNNSNGG
-945 LIDVGVGVFVLR
+945 LIMFG
-957 LNDASG
+957 
-963 AIIAEAASATV
+963 SAGSNQV
-974 QTEVQVSV
+974 HVSQTA
-982 YLKKGWVVYNDSTVS
+982 YLKKGWQIYRGGQIGYNQ
-997 RYTSCYITPLIGAEG
+997 CYITPLIGAEG

>member
-1 MTVESTN
+1 MD
-8 SKQLPQ
+8 KQLVGELPD
-14 QMGINTEY
+14 ITESSNDDEIMVITDSQHNQLRKEKISN
-22 PFTLDVLLED
+22 F
-32 PTEEEAKSAIKAKIK
+32 IKDLVSNDENNGIK
-47 LADNTELDLIYNDP
+47 LGTDNKLLSVDASNADN
-61 GENGYQVVL
+61 
-70 NSNRLGG
+70 
-77 KVIVNNKRTIL
+77 
-88 DYITIYRYYQMKQE
+88 IT
-102 ADYQDFNAAPADT
+102 
-115 FEQSYDKLTMIDQ
+115 
-128 QQQEV
+128 
-133 LDRCVKVEMTSN
+133 
-145 VDPENFTEHVER
+145 
-157 IYESI
+157 
-162 DNVDTV
+162 
-168 SGIKQEVV
+168 SGILNPERLPNSGV
-176 TTAENIESIIN
+176 TEDTYVYPDSITVDKKGRVTKITN
-187 CSENIQS
+187 GT
-194 IIDAPQQAQNAAVSA
+194 PGG
-209 NNALQSENN
+209 NN
-218 AETWAEGT
+218 
-226 DEEVQALGGTHS
+226 
-238 SKRWSELASGKEYAD
+238 AD

-264 DVIRDTA
+264 DVIRGTA

-356 TSNYVKLPQIFN
+356 STTWANLPKAFN
-368 PGSSTWEIVIPF
+368 PSNKNWEMF
-380 SVDNFDTEQS
+380 YKFK
-390 IFMSCIEG
+390 
-398 SNPNRYLLLAV
+398 
-409 EPNTGEIRC
+409 TGTIGTIQ
-418 YYNYE
+418 YIL
-423 QTNWQTTGSFG
+423 
-434 AENTISAGK
+434 NTISAG
-443 KYWVKVEYDG
+443 YQPFDIRIGEDG
-453 THLKGSLSTDGDD
+453 KLQVASFINNTSTPLFSIIG
-466 YTLCLNEEIAAP
+466 TTALTP
-478 ATASTNNITTLGLYA
+478 ATDYYVKLAYNSVTGYELSLGTSKDNLLIEGTNNTTTAINSGSIPTLGADFNNDGNYFQGA
-493 ANEKTLP
+493 FT
-500 LNGSIDL
+500 GSIDL

-561 ENERVFLPRGT
+561 ENERIFLPRGT

-593 ITGTMIADISEGVA
+593 ITGTMVGDISEGVA

-616 YSGAMWSGSTNVAR
+616 YSGAMWQGSVNVAR

-728 TDNIWGIK
+728 TDNIWEIK
-736 VIDSAAMEEGTD
+736 VIDSTAMEEGTD

-868 KATANGELYFKAAN
+868 KATANGELYFKAASA
-882 VVENLEI
+882 VENIEI

-913 ACMPDYSAQSTFT
+913 ACMPDYTAQTTFT
-926 LPASGQTFTV
+926 LPDIGQTFTA
-936 PYDCLLTVC
+936 PYDCLLFVSIFNAGAGNFELRYNNSNGG
-945 LIDVGVGVFVLR
+945 LIMF
-957 LNDASG
+957 G
-963 AIIAEAASATV
+963 AAGSNQV
-974 QTEVQVSV
+974 HVSQTA
-982 YLKKGWVVYNDSTVS
+982 YLKKGWQIYRGGQIGYNQ
-997 RYTSCYITPLIGAEG
+997 CYITPLIGAEG

>member
-1 MTVESTN
+1 MD
-8 SKQLPQ
+8 KQLVGELPD
-14 QMGINTEY
+14 ITESSNDDEIMVITDSQHNQLRKEKISN
-22 PFTLDVLLED
+22 F
-32 PTEEEAKSAIKAKIK
+32 IKDLVSNDENNGIK
-47 LADNTELDLIYNDP
+47 LGTDNKLLSVDASNADN
-61 GENGYQVVL
+61 
-70 NSNRLGG
+70 
-77 KVIVNNKRTIL
+77 
-88 DYITIYRYYQMKQE
+88 IT
-102 ADYQDFNAAPADT
+102 
-115 FEQSYDKLTMIDQ
+115 
-128 QQQEV
+128 
-133 LDRCVKVEMTSN
+133 
-145 VDPENFTEHVER
+145 
-157 IYESI
+157 
-162 DNVDTV
+162 
-168 SGIKQEVV
+168 SGILNPERLPNSGV
-176 TTAENIESIIN
+176 TEDTYVYPDSITVDKKGRVTKITN
-187 CSENIQS
+187 GT
-194 IIDAPQQAQNAAVSA
+194 PGG
-209 NNALQSENN
+209 NN
-218 AETWAEGT
+218 
-226 DEEVQALGGTHS
+226 
-238 SKRWSELASGKEYAD
+238 AD

-356 TSNYVKLPQIFN
+356 STTWANLPKAFNPSNKNWEMFYKFKTGTIGTIQYILNTISVGYQPFDIRIGEDGKLQVASFINNTSTLLFSIIGTTALTPATDYYVKLAYN
-368 PGSSTWEIVIPF
+368 
-380 SVDNFDTEQS
+380 SVTGYELSLGTSKDNLL
-390 IFMSCIEG
+390 IEG
-398 SNPNRYLLLAV
+398 
-409 EPNTGEIRC
+409 
-418 YYNYE
+418 
-423 QTNWQTTGSFG
+423 
-434 AENTISAGK
+434 
-443 KYWVKVEYDG
+443 
-453 THLKGSLSTDGDD
+453 
-466 YTLCLNEEIAAP
+466 
-478 ATASTNNITTLGLYA
+478 TNNTTTAINSGSIPTLGADFNNDGNYFQGA
-493 ANEKTLP
+493 FT
-500 LNGSIDL
+500 GSIDL

-561 ENERVFLPRGT
+561 ENERIFLPRGT

-593 ITGTMIADISEGVA
+593 ITGTMVRDISEGVA
-607 TGALKIDTI
+607 TGALKIDTT
-616 YSGAMWSGSTNVAR
+616 YSGAMWQGSVNLAR

-640 SNPIYGNSDT
+640 SNPVYGKSDT

-728 TDNIWGIK
+728 TDNIWEIK
-736 VIDSAAMEEGTD
+736 VIDSTAMEEGTD

-868 KATANGELYFKAAN
+868 KATANGELYFKAASA
-882 VVENLEI
+882 VENIEI

-913 ACMPDYSAQSTFT
+913 ACMPDYTAQTTFT
-926 LPASGQTFTV
+926 LPDIGQTFTA
-936 PYDCLLTVC
+936 PYDCLLFVSIFNAGAGNFELRYNNSNGG
-945 LIDVGVGVFVLR
+945 LIMFG
-957 LNDASG
+957 
-963 AIIAEAASATV
+963 SAGSNQV
-974 QTEVQVSV
+974 HVSQTA
-982 YLKKGWVVYNDSTVS
+982 YLKKGWQIYRGGQIGYNQ
-997 RYTSCYITPLIGAEG
+997 CYITPLIGAEG

>member
-1 MTVESTN
+1 M
-8 SKQLPQ
+8 SKLPRVTAKVFASNAAKTDIGQYGSALTGAKINTGDIAQIQTLPAYETGWRGAVISKRNYPTLQEMNGLQKVFSQ
-14 QMGINTEY
+14 QIAYLFQNGAFAEWDENTEY
-22 PFTLDVLLED
+22 CANTSFCQINGVLYQSLTNNNIGNNPSNDE
-32 PTEEEAKSAIKAKIK
+32 TNWKKI
-47 LADNTELDLIYNDP
+47 D
-61 GENGYQVVL
+61 
-70 NSNRLGG
+70 LGG
-77 KVIVNNKRTIL
+77 
-88 DYITIYRYYQMKQE
+88 
-102 ADYQDFNAAPADT
+102 
-115 FEQSYDKLTMIDQ
+115 
-128 QQQEV
+128 
-133 LDRCVKVEMTSN
+133 
-145 VDPENFTEHVER
+145 
-157 IYESI
+157 
-162 DNVDTV
+162 
-168 SGIKQEVV
+168 G
-176 TTAENIESIIN
+176 
-187 CSENIQS
+187 
-194 IIDAPQQAQNAAVSA
+194 
-209 NNALQSENN
+209 
-218 AETWAEGT
+218 GG
-226 DEEVQALGGTHS
+226 GGT
-238 SKRWSELASGKEYAD
+238 
-253 KDLSN
+253 
-258 ITEAGK
+258 
-264 DVIRDTA
+264 

-340 VVGSPVVN
+340 IVGSPVVN

-356 TSNYVKLPQIFN
+356 STTWANLPKAFNPSNKNWEMFYKFKTGTIGTIQYILNTISVGYQPFDIRIDEDGKLQVASFINNTSTPLFSIIGTTALTPATDYYVKLAYN
-368 PGSSTWEIVIPF
+368 
-380 SVDNFDTEQS
+380 SVTGYELSLGTSKDNLL
-390 IFMSCIEG
+390 IEG
-398 SNPNRYLLLAV
+398 
-409 EPNTGEIRC
+409 
-418 YYNYE
+418 
-423 QTNWQTTGSFG
+423 
-434 AENTISAGK
+434 
-443 KYWVKVEYDG
+443 
-453 THLKGSLSTDGDD
+453 
-466 YTLCLNEEIAAP
+466 
-478 ATASTNNITTLGLYA
+478 TNNTTTAINSGSIPTLGADFNNDGNYFQGA
-493 ANEKTLP
+493 FT
-500 LNGSIDL
+500 GSIDL

-561 ENERVFLPRGT
+561 ENERIFLPRGT

-593 ITGTMIADISEGVA
+593 IKSSRGLG
-607 TGALKIDTI
+607 
-616 YSGAMWSGSTNVAR
+616 YSDDNPTSDVPPFVYVGSFGNVGGGSSIEKAY
-630 MRNWSLDASL
+630 SFDASTA
-640 SNPIYGNSDT
+640 NPIYGKSDT

-728 TDNIWGIK
+728 TDNIWEIK
-736 VIDSAAMEEGTD
+736 VIDSTAMEEGTD

-809 TSTSNTLTVKLNGTI
+809 TSTSNTLTVELNGTI

-868 KATANGELYFKAAN
+868 KATANGELYFKAASAI
-882 VVENLEI
+882 ENLEI
-889 LNVGQVMEELSNKVN
+889 LNVGQVMEELSNKVDL
-904 VSNTSWAIN
+904 SHTSWAIN
-913 ACMPDYSAQSTFT
+913 ACMPDYTAQTTFT
-926 LPASGQTFTV
+926 LPDIGQTFTA
-936 PYDCLLTVC
+936 PYDCLLFVSIFNAGAGNFELRYNNSNGG
-945 LIDVGVGVFVLR
+945 LIMF
-957 LNDASG
+957 G
-963 AIIAEAASATV
+963 AAGSNQV
-974 QTEVQVSV
+974 HVSQTA
-982 YLKKGWVVYNDSTVS
+982 YLKKGWQIYRGGQIGYNQ
-997 RYTSCYITPLIGAEG
+997 CYITPLIGAEG

>member
-1 MTVESTN
+1 M
-8 SKQLPQ
+8 SKLPRVTAKVFASNAAKTDIGQYGSALTGAKINTGDIAQIQTLPAYETGWRGAVISKRNYPTLQEMNGLQKVFSQ
-14 QMGINTEY
+14 QIAYLFQNGAFAEWDENTEY
-22 PFTLDVLLED
+22 CANTSFCQINGVLYQSLTNNNIGNNPSNDE
-32 PTEEEAKSAIKAKIK
+32 TNWKKI
-47 LADNTELDLIYNDP
+47 D
-61 GENGYQVVL
+61 
-70 NSNRLGG
+70 LGG
-77 KVIVNNKRTIL
+77 
-88 DYITIYRYYQMKQE
+88 
-102 ADYQDFNAAPADT
+102 
-115 FEQSYDKLTMIDQ
+115 
-128 QQQEV
+128 
-133 LDRCVKVEMTSN
+133 
-145 VDPENFTEHVER
+145 
-157 IYESI
+157 
-162 DNVDTV
+162 
-168 SGIKQEVV
+168 G
-176 TTAENIESIIN
+176 
-187 CSENIQS
+187 
-194 IIDAPQQAQNAAVSA
+194 
-209 NNALQSENN
+209 
-218 AETWAEGT
+218 GG
-226 DEEVQALGGTHS
+226 GGT
-238 SKRWSELASGKEYAD
+238 
-253 KDLSN
+253 
-258 ITEAGK
+258 
-264 DVIRDTA
+264 

-356 TSNYVKLPQIFN
+356 STTWANLPKAFN
-368 PGSSTWEIVIPF
+368 PSNKNWEMF
-380 SVDNFDTEQS
+380 YKFK
-390 IFMSCIEG
+390 
-398 SNPNRYLLLAV
+398 
-409 EPNTGEIRC
+409 TGTIGTIQ
-418 YYNYE
+418 YIL
-423 QTNWQTTGSFG
+423 
-434 AENTISAGK
+434 NTISAG
-443 KYWVKVEYDG
+443 YQPFDIRIGEDG
-453 THLKGSLSTDGDD
+453 KLQVASFINNTSTPLFSIIG
-466 YTLCLNEEIAAP
+466 TTALTP
-478 ATASTNNITTLGLYA
+478 ATDYYVKLAYNSVTGYELSLGTSKDNLLIEGTNNTTTAINSGSIPTLGADFNNDGNYFQGA
-493 ANEKTLP
+493 FT
-500 LNGSIDL
+500 GSIDL

-544 DEIFSQR
+544 DEIFAQR

-593 ITGTMIADISEGVA
+593 ITGTMTADISEGVA

-616 YSGAMWSGSTNVAR
+616 YSGAMWQGSVNVAR

-640 SNPIYGNSDT
+640 SNPVYGKSDT

-681 TENDTVPLFTGQYF
+681 TENDTLPLFTGQYF
-695 NFKPNN
+695 DFKPNN

-728 TDNIWGIK
+728 TDNIWEIK
-736 VIDSAAMEEGTD
+736 VIDSTAMEEGTD

-868 KATANGELYFKAAN
+868 KATANGELYFKAASA
-882 VVENLEI
+882 VENIEI

-913 ACMPDYSAQSTFT
+913 ACMPDYTAQTTFT
-926 LPASGQTFTV
+926 LPDIGQTFTA
-936 PYDCLLTVC
+936 PYDCLLFVSIFNAGAGNFELRYNNSNGG
-945 LIDVGVGVFVLR
+945 LIMFG
-957 LNDASG
+957 
-963 AIIAEAASATV
+963 SAGNNQV
-974 QTEVQVSV
+974 HVSQTA
-982 YLKKGWVVYNDSTVS
+982 YLKKGWQIYRGGQIGYNQ
-997 RYTSCYITPLIGAEG
+997 CYITPLIGAEG

>member
-1 MTVESTN
+1 MD
-8 SKQLPQ
+8 KQLVGELPD
-14 QMGINTEY
+14 ITESSNDDEIMVITDSQHNQLRKEKISN
-22 PFTLDVLLED
+22 F
-32 PTEEEAKSAIKAKIK
+32 IKDLVSNDENNGIK
-47 LADNTELDLIYNDP
+47 LGTDNKLLSVDASNADN
-61 GENGYQVVL
+61 
-70 NSNRLGG
+70 
-77 KVIVNNKRTIL
+77 
-88 DYITIYRYYQMKQE
+88 IT
-102 ADYQDFNAAPADT
+102 
-115 FEQSYDKLTMIDQ
+115 
-128 QQQEV
+128 
-133 LDRCVKVEMTSN
+133 
-145 VDPENFTEHVER
+145 
-157 IYESI
+157 
-162 DNVDTV
+162 
-168 SGIKQEVV
+168 SGILNPERLPNSGV
-176 TTAENIESIIN
+176 TEDTYVYPDSITVDKKGRVTKITN
-187 CSENIQS
+187 GT
-194 IIDAPQQAQNAAVSA
+194 PGG
-209 NNALQSENN
+209 NN
-218 AETWAEGT
+218 
-226 DEEVQALGGTHS
+226 
-238 SKRWSELASGKEYAD
+238 AD

-356 TSNYVKLPQIFN
+356 TSSYATTLTFPTDEDFDFQFKLKTGADISGEQEIFACPTASGPSQYYFCLVNLESNNLNVVFNGGLGVWQYPFGTPAQPETDYIVKVVYSKTNNTLHVTMSLANGTVLLDDTKQVDELYDIKEAVIGVAKDTAGTIFN
-368 PGSSTWEIVIPF
+368 PF
-380 SVDNFDTEQS
+380 
-390 IFMSCIEG
+390 
-398 SNPNRYLLLAV
+398 
-409 EPNTGEIRC
+409 
-418 YYNYE
+418 
-423 QTNWQTTGSFG
+423 
-434 AENTISAGK
+434 
-443 KYWVKVEYDG
+443 
-453 THLKGSLSTDGDD
+453 KGSV
-466 YTLCLNEEIAAP
+466 
-478 ATASTNNITTLGLYA
+478 
-493 ANEKTLP
+493 
-500 LNGSIDL
+500 DL
-507 KECYIKIDNELWWS
+507 KECYIESNGQRIWS
-521 GATTATKNPNGHI
+521 GASIATKNPNGHI

-593 ITGTMIADISEGVA
+593 IEGNIALIDTTGT
-607 TGALKIDTI
+607 
-616 YSGAMWSGSTNVAR
+616 SGAFLTGKMKNYAF
-630 MRNWSLDASL
+630 ASAGAGRDTFNTTFNASN
-640 SNPIYGNSDT
+640 SNPIYGKSDT

-662 VVGNVKV
+662 VVGNVQV

-728 TDNIWGIK
+728 TDNIWEIK
-736 VIDSAAMEEGTD
+736 VIDSTAMEEGTD

-831 ASGLSSES
+831 ASGQSSES

-846 DIVTVSTDST
+846 DVVTVSTDST

-868 KATANGELYFKAAN
+868 KATANGELYFKAASA
-882 VVENLEI
+882 VENIEI

-904 VSNTSWAIN
+904 VSNTSWAASAVTPDFSAGIN
-913 ACMPDYSAQSTFT
+913 QDLDTPYTASMPGYVYAFAYGNLEGHLNINGQDIHFQNGNRNQVYVGASCFVPVNKGDVYTFSLTGRSQSKMYFY
-926 LPASGQTFTV
+926 PMK
-936 PYDCLLTVC
+936 
-945 LIDVGVGVFVLR
+945 
-957 LNDASG
+957 G
-963 AIIAEAASATV
+963 AII
-974 QTEVQVSV
+974 
-982 YLKKGWVVYNDSTVS
+982 D
-997 RYTSCYITPLIGAEG
+997 
-1012 AN
+1012 

>member
-1 MTVESTN
+1 MD
-8 SKQLPQ
+8 KQLVGELPD
-14 QMGINTEY
+14 ITESSNDDEIMVITDSQHNQLRKEKISN
-22 PFTLDVLLED
+22 F
-32 PTEEEAKSAIKAKIK
+32 IKDLVSNDENNGIK
-47 LADNTELDLIYNDP
+47 LGTDNKLLSVDASNADN
-61 GENGYQVVL
+61 
-70 NSNRLGG
+70 
-77 KVIVNNKRTIL
+77 
-88 DYITIYRYYQMKQE
+88 IT
-102 ADYQDFNAAPADT
+102 
-115 FEQSYDKLTMIDQ
+115 
-128 QQQEV
+128 
-133 LDRCVKVEMTSN
+133 
-145 VDPENFTEHVER
+145 
-157 IYESI
+157 
-162 DNVDTV
+162 
-168 SGIKQEVV
+168 SGILNPERLPNSGV
-176 TTAENIESIIN
+176 TEDTYVYPDSITVDKKGRVTKITN
-187 CSENIQS
+187 GT
-194 IIDAPQQAQNAAVSA
+194 PGG
-209 NNALQSENN
+209 NN
-218 AETWAEGT
+218 
-226 DEEVQALGGTHS
+226 
-238 SKRWSELASGKEYAD
+238 AD

-264 DVIRDTA
+264 DVIRNTA

-356 TSNYVKLPQIFN
+356 STTWANLPKAFNPSNKNWEMFYKFKTGTIGTIQYILNTISVGYQPFDIRIGEDGKLQVASFINNTSTPLFSIIGTTALTPATDYYVKLAYN
-368 PGSSTWEIVIPF
+368 
-380 SVDNFDTEQS
+380 SVTGYELSLGTSKDNLL
-390 IFMSCIEG
+390 IEG
-398 SNPNRYLLLAV
+398 
-409 EPNTGEIRC
+409 
-418 YYNYE
+418 
-423 QTNWQTTGSFG
+423 
-434 AENTISAGK
+434 
-443 KYWVKVEYDG
+443 
-453 THLKGSLSTDGDD
+453 
-466 YTLCLNEEIAAP
+466 
-478 ATASTNNITTLGLYA
+478 TNNTTTAINSGSIPTLGADFNNDGNYFQGA
-493 ANEKTLP
+493 FT
-500 LNGSIDL
+500 GSIDL

-561 ENERVFLPRGT
+561 ENERIFLPRGT

-593 ITGTMIADISEGVA
+593 ITGTMVGDISEGVA

-616 YSGAMWSGSTNVAR
+616 YSGAMWQGSVNVAR

-728 TDNIWGIK
+728 TDNIWEIK
-736 VIDSAAMEEGTD
+736 VIDSTAMEEGTD

-774 GNEITS
+774 GNEIAS

-809 TSTSNTLTVKLNGTI
+809 TSTSNTLTVKLNGAI

-831 ASGLSSES
+831 ATGQSSES

-846 DIVTVSTDST
+846 DVVTVSTDSA
-856 STGWVIATQTIT
+856 SEGWVIVTQTIT
-868 KATANGELYFKAAN
+868 KATANGELYFKVASA
-882 VVENLEI
+882 VENLEI

-913 ACMPDYSAQSTFT
+913 ACMPDYTAQTTFT
-926 LPASGQTFTV
+926 LPDIGQTFTA
-936 PYDCLLTVC
+936 PYDCLLFVSIFNAGAGNFELRYNNSNGG
-945 LIDVGVGVFVLR
+945 LIMFG
-957 LNDASG
+957 
-963 AIIAEAASATV
+963 SAGSNQV
-974 QTEVQVSV
+974 HVSQTA
-982 YLKKGWVVYNDSTVS
+982 YLKKGWQIYRGGQIGYNQ
-997 RYTSCYITPLIGAEG
+997 CYITPLIGAEG

>member
-1 MTVESTN
+1 MAYLPNTWVDQNVQRPKTYNFTQNDDGST
-8 SKQLPQ
+8 
-14 QMGINTEY
+14 
-22 PFTLDVLLED
+22 TLIDAFGNV
-32 PTEEEAKSAIKAKIK
+32 
-47 LADNTELDLIYNDP
+47 TELGTPVNADYMNHI
-61 GENGYQVVL
+61 ENGIAGCAIRKYSTTETFIKGEWVQADVDGVQGL
-70 NSNRLGG
+70 YESLTNNNLGNPLSDETKWKKVDLGG
-77 KVIVNNKRTIL
+77 
-88 DYITIYRYYQMKQE
+88 
-102 ADYQDFNAAPADT
+102 
-115 FEQSYDKLTMIDQ
+115 
-128 QQQEV
+128 
-133 LDRCVKVEMTSN
+133 
-145 VDPENFTEHVER
+145 
-157 IYESI
+157 
-162 DNVDTV
+162 
-168 SGIKQEVV
+168 G
-176 TTAENIESIIN
+176 
-187 CSENIQS
+187 
-194 IIDAPQQAQNAAVSA
+194 
-209 NNALQSENN
+209 
-218 AETWAEGT
+218 
-226 DEEVQALGGTHS
+226 GGT
-238 SKRWSELASGKEYAD
+238 G
-253 KDLSN
+253 
-258 ITEAGK
+258 G
-264 DVIRDTA
+264 
-271 GSGFSLFDVV
+271 GFSLFDVV

-325 STEGNT
+325 EAGTEET
-331 LLALKNNVE
+331 IT
-340 VVGSPVVN
+340 VGDV
-348 NGVLSGFS
+348 
-356 TSNYVKLPQIFN
+356 
-368 PGSSTWEIVIPF
+368 
-380 SVDNFDTEQS
+380 
-390 IFMSCIEG
+390 
-398 SNPNRYLLLAV
+398 
-409 EPNTGEIRC
+409 
-418 YYNYE
+418 
-423 QTNWQTTGSFG
+423 SF
-434 AENTISAGK
+434 
-443 KYWVKVEYDG
+443 
-453 THLKGSLSTDGDD
+453 
-466 YTLCLNEEIAAP
+466 
-478 ATASTNNITTLGLYA
+478 
-493 ANEKTLP
+493 
-500 LNGSIDL
+500 
-507 KECYIKIDNELWWS
+507 
-521 GATTATKNPNGHI
+521 TATKNPNGHI

-593 ITGTMIADISEGVA
+593 IEGTFWSLPSRNGN
-607 TGALKIDTI
+607 
-616 YSGAMWSGSTNVAR
+616 SGANGAFTVTSNSSYCADGSIDSRRV
-630 MRNWSLDASL
+630 SFDASL

-882 VVENLEI
+882 AVENLEI

-904 VSNTSWAIN
+904 VSNTSWATS

-945 LIDVGVGVFVLR
+945 LIGVGGGGFVLR

-1012 AN
+1012 ANQ